1 MSGLTLRD
9 NLLVQAAADGLS
21 GEEMEAKYG
30 VPAAQAVVR
39 VRQILRERDIW
50 SETEQRKLLLVD
62 LQNLKSQM
70 QKNFE
75 ASRDSKDASA
85 LLRTLDQISRILEN
99 QSRITDEDLAKISS
113 AQAKALLNLVV
124 QAFGAAKDALEREYP
139 DVDVEVIEQAFNVG
153 LIEAS
158 AES

>member
-21 GEEMEAKYG
+21 GEEMETKYG

-75 ASRDSKDASA
+75 ATGNSKDGSA
-85 LLRTLDQISRILEN
+85 LLRTLGQISSILEN

-139 DVDVEVIEQAFNVG
+139 DVDIDVIEQAFNVG